1 MLQQVMTAPGIIE
14 YNEVEVPKPKKGE
27 VLLKMMTIGICGS
40 DIHVNHGQ
48 HPFTSYPITQGHEV
62 SGEIAELG
70 EGVDNFHV
78 GQAVTLQ
85 PQVVCGKCHPCR
97 NGKYNLCE
105 ELKVLGFQTTGA
117 GSHFFAI
124 DASKVTPLADGMTHD
139 EGCMIEPL
147 SVGVHAVRRAGE
159 IENKGIEGMNVI
171 VLGAGPIGNLIA
183 QVAKGMGAAKVMIT
197 DISKFRLDKAAE
209 CGIDICI
216 NTMTADLGDAIA
228 KHFGPDKADVIF
240 DCAGNDITIDQA
252 ITCSRKGSTIVTVA
266 VFADLAK
273 VNMALAN
280 DKELCM
286 TNSMMFRNED
296 YIKALELVASKK
308 VTLKP
313 LVSKHFKFREFKE
326 AYDYI
331 DANRETTMK
340 VIINVQE

>member
-1 MLQQVMTAPGIIE
+1 MLQQVMTAPGVIE

-62 SGEIAELG
+62 SGEITQLG
-70 EGVDNFHV
+70 EGVDNLHV
-78 GQAVTLQ
+78 GQSVTLQ
-85 PQVVCGKCHPCR
+85 PQIVCGKCHPCR

-105 ELKVLGFQTTGA
+105 ELKVMGFQTTGA
-117 GSHFFAI
+117 ASHYFAL
-124 DASKVTPLADGMTHD
+124 DASKVTPLPDGMTHD

-147 SVGVHAVRRAGE
+147 AVGVHAVRRAGDVTGL
-159 IENKGIEGMNVI
+159 GIVVI
-171 VLGAGPIGNLIA
+171 GAGPIGNLIA
-183 QVAKGMGAAKVMIT
+183 QTAKGMGAAKVMIT
-197 DISKFRLDKAAE
+197 DVSDFRLKKAAE
-209 CGIDICI
+209 CGIEICV
-216 NTMTADLGDAIA
+216 NTAKEDFGDAV
-228 KHFGPDKADVIF
+228 KHHFGPDKADVIF
-240 DCAGNDITIDQA
+240 DCAGNDITVEQA
-252 ITCSRKGSTIVTVA
+252 ITHSRKGSTIVTVA

-273 VNMALAN
+273 VNMAVAN

-286 TNSMMFRNED
+286 TNSMMYRNED
-296 YIKALELVASKK
+296 YIKALELVAAKK
-308 VTLKP
+308 VSLNP
-313 LVSKHFKFREFKE
+313 LISKHFKFREFKE